1 MDNLR
6 ESIVLRNR
14 SFYRSHNKRA
24 KSLIS
29 STDMKCTYNFI
40 PGINKIIL
48 CDIFESM
55 ATGKTVSEHH
65 FNAIYLKITTTVAI
79 MCPVQKEHPYR
90 PQ

>member
-6 ESIVLRNR
+6 ESIMLRNR
-14 SFYRSHNKRA
+14 SFDRSHNKRA
-24 KSLIS
+24 KALIS

-40 PGINKIIL
+40 PGINIIL

-65 FNAIYLKITTTVAI
+65 F
-79 MCPVQKEHPYR
+79 
-90 PQ
+90 